1 MANDI
6 DKTSPHYKGDFG
18 SIYEVNKKFPTG
30 GVAGDFVVIEG
41 WAHYWNADRATWCV
55 NAERDSYWDELITNI
70 IEKFKLVRG
79 ATYMGVASLDTVPAK
94 VIGAKMYYFA
104 TVAGTYKNFGDLA
117 VPQGINVLY
126 SENGSSWVNTTLLEV
141 AQELGVSTKKVVS
154 QKALNDALNLKAN
167 QSSVNEALAKK
178 ADKEEMNR
186 LLATK
191 ANTADVDTKFTEE
204 QKRVDGELDKKFDK
218 ESVVQESGEAE
229 DKVMS
234 QNAVS
239 TKLSDLSSVVDKTAI
254 KNEEGT
260 VVETP
265 FRYIQNE
272 EFIFA
277 KVDAEDK
284 LLFGIHWDGTPVF
297 GKTSAVE
304 DRLQSQVTLLAERV
318 ATIMGDED
326 TTNVIDTMNELKKFF
341 AEIENTETLTGI
353 LANLDNVA
361 KNLDKT
367 TIKDEAGEI
376 QDTPFRV
383 IENEEFIMA
392 VVDSEDRVL
401 FGIYR
406 VTGKPYY
413 PLNEM
418 YHVEQNEEFFA
429 VWLDAANHVL
439 FGIRKD
445 GQIIGEIHAAN
456 ALKQVISF
464 LQEKVDTINTSLQEL
479 LDVFSLEENPEYLA
493 VEKDADGKVLSATY
507 NDGSHYSHN
516 LKSETID
523 TKVDKEEGKSLIDS
537 DVAEANSTLED
548 PEERFCVVTDADGK
562 VLSYRDKNGR
572 LHEEKI
578 VLNKVYNKT
587 GKKINLATTE
597 DIPKPIDIELSELDG
612 VQEHYVENLFKKGQ
626 IRTYDSDFANKVFAA
641 IGRKT
646 GSTGCYSNNI
656 ECKEGDWFTRSDF
669 GTGIVVVL
677 DENENILGD
686 VANAAYKP
694 TIQIVPSRPSYDFSK
709 AKYVVFVVM
718 LANINSEKIVK
729 GKYIP
734 TEEGD
739 YMTIPRLRIMTSNI
753 GKDMVTYIKSN
764 TGKFYQLQIND
775 SDGAPSIVPIQLQG
789 IPASELPS
797 NFPTFKV
804 TGDFSKYYSGLV
816 LSPIDG
822 VAGYIYEIAPD
833 GLVKRYLNTTAICPR
848 IIKEGET
855 LYYYGVNGSPNSSS
869 GKLNIYKAKDNTFE
883 LVKGNLGGGED
894 GSLLLEPHDCLVLSV
909 SPLHY
914 IYQRYVENQITNV
927 NGEQK
932 RIIALHV
939 GEIYDGTLLYEW
951 HSEDY
956 PELWTDSHS
965 NGDNGDYLHNN
976 TISIDS
982 SGNLYLNNKH
992 ANQILVIKRTWNSSE
1007 HTASIGEILWK
1018 IGGNRTKAGWDVPTR
1033 IKTTTEQQ
1041 WFESHDGII
1050 NSNGLITMFD
1060 NRASSPSRILEFK
1073 IDTSNKL
1080 LSDFKSYTYKQYHGR
1095 FMGSAEKLDEG
1106 VYLVSWGSTRSD
1118 GTANAGIYDFKS
1130 NKALFEIKFDA
1141 TGSSA
1146 YRIYGI
1152 PKE

>member
-1 MANDI
+1 MKQFSKELGKVSITPKGDWNSSIANEKLDIVYDRRNNQAYIAKQDVPIGVDI
-6 DKTSPHYKGDFG
+6 DNREYWQPLNATGYADNNFINLTAENENGT
-18 SIYEVNKKFPTG
+18 ITAYESLEEAVATIFPINRRVGATLS
-30 GVAGDFVVIEG
+30 F
-41 WAHYWNADRATWCV
+41 YNLNADRLDRQ
-55 NAERDSYWDELITNI
+55 AEFELWQFNST
-70 IEKFKLVRG
+70 
-79 ATYMGVASLDTVPAK
+79 
-94 VIGAKMYYFA
+94 
-104 TVAGTYKNFGDLA
+104 DLA
-117 VPQGINVLY
+117 NWENRDYWNNIYYNWNVFAGWYIDADALNNHVETPNVGQY
-126 SENGSSWVNTTLLEV
+126 AYVGSN
-141 AQELGVSTKKVVS
+141 
-154 QKALNDALNLKAN
+154 LNDAILYQCRTNGTWTNTGIKVRNYISVVVSGNITIGENGNWFSNGEDTGIPATPAVDEEFDNIITKLESLSRTV
-167 QSSVNEALAKK
+167 QSIAI
-178 ADKEEMNR
+178 
-186 LLATK
+186 TGG
-191 ANTADVDTKFTEE
+191 ANTATNVTYNNDTSGLNAENAQDAIDELAVKNKE
-204 QKRVDGELDKKFDK
+204 QDIAIGTKAEKSEVATKLDKKFDK
-218 ESVVQESGEAE
+218 ENIAQEFGYSK
-229 DKVMS
+229 DKVVS
-234 QNAVS
+234 QSA
-239 TKLSDLSSVVDKTAI
+239 L
-254 KNEEGT
+254 
-260 VVETP
+260 P
-265 FRYIQNE
+265 FRYIQSE

-277 KVDAEDK
+277 KVDANDK
-284 LLFGIHWDGTPVF
+284 LLFGIEWDGTPKF

-304 DRLQSQVTLLAERV
+304 DRLQEQVNLLADKITAILGDDD
-318 ATIMGDED
+318 ATSA
-326 TTNVIDTMNELKKFF
+326 IDTLKELKDFF
-341 AEIENTETLTGI
+341 TSIDNTQTLTRI
-353 LANLDNVA
+353 LANLNSVSTKLGKDI
-361 KNLDKT
+361 KNL
-367 TIKDEAGEI
+367 
-376 QDTPFRV
+376 Q
-383 IENEEFIMA
+383 
-392 VVDSEDRVL
+392 
-401 FGIYR
+401 
-406 VTGKPYY
+406 
-413 PLNEM
+413 
-418 YHVEQNEEFFA
+418 
-429 VWLDAANHVL
+429 
-439 FGIRKD
+439 
-445 GQIIGEIHAAN
+445 
-456 ALKQVISF
+456 
-464 LQEKVDTINTSLQEL
+464 
-479 LDVFSLEENPEYLA
+479 
-493 VEKDADGKVLSATY
+493 
-507 NDGSHYSHN
+507 
-516 LKSETID
+516 D

-537 DVAEANSTLED
+537 DVADANSTLED
-548 PEERFCVVTDADGK
+548 PEGRFCIVTDADSK

-578 VLNKVYNKT
+578 VLNKVYDKT

-597 DIPKPIDIELSELDG
+597 DIPRPIDIELSELDG

-848 IIKEGET
+848 IIKENET
-855 LYYYGVNGSPNSSS
+855 LYYYGVNGSPNYSS

-894 GSLLLEPHDCLVLSV
+894 GSLLLEPHDCLVISV

-927 NGEQK
+927 NSEQK

-1041 WFESHDGII
+1041 WFESHDGTI

-1118 GTANAGIYDFKS
+1118 DTANAGIYDFKN

>member
-1 MANDI
+1 MKQFSKDLGNVCLAPKGKWSREQEYERLALVYNASNNLSYVAKIDVPIGVEIDNREYWQPMNATGYADNNFINLTAENENGTITAYESIEEAIATIVPVNRRAGATISFYNLNSDRLDRQAEFELWQFNSTDLANWENRDYWNNIYYNWNVFAGWYIDADALKNHVKIPNVGQYAYVGSNLNDAILYQCRTNGTWTNTGIKVRNYISVVVSGNITIGENGNWFSDGEDTGIPATPSVDEQLDNIITKHESLSRTVQGIAVTGGASTATNVTYNNDSSGLNAENAQDAIDELQGSKI
-6 DKTSPHYKGDFG
+6 DKTSISQEFGDF
-18 SIYEVNKKFPTG
+18 K
-30 GVAGDFVVIEG
+30 D
-41 WAHYWNADRATWCV
+41 
-55 NAERDSYWDELITNI
+55 
-70 IEKFKLVRG
+70 
-79 ATYMGVASLDTVPAK
+79 K
-94 VIGAKMYYFA
+94 VISQFA
-104 TVAGTYKNFGDLA
+104 L
-117 VPQGINVLY
+117 
-126 SENGSSWVNTTLLEV
+126 
-141 AQELGVSTKKVVS
+141 
-154 QKALNDALNLKAN
+154 
-167 QSSVNEALAKK
+167 
-178 ADKEEMNR
+178 
-186 LLATK
+186 
-191 ANTADVDTKFTEE
+191 
-204 QKRVDGELDKKFDK
+204 
-218 ESVVQESGEAE
+218 
-229 DKVMS
+229 
-234 QNAVS
+234 
-239 TKLSDLSSVVDKTAI
+239 
-254 KNEEGT
+254 
-260 VVETP
+260 P
-265 FRYIQNE
+265 FREIE
-272 EFIFA
+272 SPEFIKA
-277 KVDAEDK
+277 IVDAEGH
-284 LLFGIHWDGTPVF
+284 LLFSIQLDGSIEWGKGIPAPIRI
-297 GKTSAVE
+297 K
-304 DRLQSQVTLLAERV
+304 LQ
-318 ATIMGDED
+318 
-326 TTNVIDTMNELKKFF
+326 
-341 AEIENTETLTGI
+341 EIINQCQQ
-353 LANLDNVA
+353 
-361 KNLDKT
+361 DKT
-367 TIKDEAGEI
+367 DILEAI
-376 QDTPFRV
+376 NAINAV
-383 IENEEFIMA
+383 NEELSASITA
-392 VVDSEDRVL
+392 
-401 FGIYR
+401 
-406 VTGKPYY
+406 
-413 PLNEM
+413 
-418 YHVEQNEEFFA
+418 
-429 VWLDAANHVL
+429 
-439 FGIRKD
+439 
-445 GQIIGEIHAAN
+445 
-456 ALKQVISF
+456 
-464 LQEKVDTINTSLQEL
+464 LQE
-479 LDVFSLEENPEYLA
+479 
-493 VEKDADGKVLSATY
+493 G
-507 NDGSHYSHN
+507 
-516 LKSETID
+516 
-523 TKVDKEEGKSLIDS
+523 KVDKEEGMSLIDS
-537 DVAEANSTLED
+537 DVADAHTTIED
-548 PEERFCVVTDADGK
+548 PEGRICIITDADSK

-572 LHEEKI
+572 LHEEEI
-578 VLNKVYNKT
+578 VLNKVYDKT
-587 GKKINLATTE
+587 GKKINLATKE
-597 DIPKPIDIELSELDG
+597 DIPRPIDIELSELDG
-612 VQEHYVENLFKKGQ
+612 VQEHYYVENLFKKGQ
-626 IRTYDSDFANKVFAA
+626 IRTYDSDFANKVFVA

-739 YMTIPRLRIMTSNI
+739 YITIPRLRIMTSNI

-797 NFPTFKV
+797 NFPTFKI

-833 GLVKRYLNTTAICPR
+833 GFVKRYLNTTAICPR
-848 IIKEGET
+848 IIKENET

-894 GSLLLEPHDCLVLSV
+894 GSLLLEPHDCLVISV

-914 IYQRYVENQITNV
+914 IYQRYVENQVTNV

-932 RIIALHV
+932 RVIALHV

-956 PELWTDSHS
+956 PELWTDSHL

-1041 WFESHDGII
+1041 WFESHDGTID
-1050 NSNGLITMFD
+1050 SNGLITMFD

-1106 VYLVSWGSTRSD
+1106 VYLVSWGSSRSD
-1118 GTANAGIYDFKS
+1118 DTANAGIYDFKN

-1152 PKE
+1152 PKK

>member
-1 MANDI
+1 MSDNNINVTAPLHAATKQGKLVAAREVFMDGDTQTVEKEIQDI
-6 DKTSPHYKGDFG
+6 NSRHNTLNTKHESLSKTVQG
-18 SIYEVNKKFPTG
+18 IAATG
-30 GVAGDFVVIEG
+30 GAST
-41 WAHYWNADRATWCV
+41 ATNV
-55 NAERDSYWDELITNI
+55 TYDNTNSGMAAENIQDAVDEL
-70 IEKFKLVRG
+70 
-79 ATYMGVASLDTVPAK
+79 AK
-94 VIGAKMYYFA
+94 
-104 TVAGTYKNFGDLA
+104 
-117 VPQGINVLY
+117 
-126 SENGSSWVNTTLLEV
+126 E
-141 AQELGVSTKKVVS
+141 
-154 QKALNDALNLKAN
+154 
-167 QSSVNEALAKK
+167 K
-178 ADKEEMNR
+178 ADSSDV
-186 LLATK
+186 TK
-191 ANTADVDTKFTEE
+191 
-204 QKRVDGELDKKFDK
+204 QLDKVTIKD
-218 ESVVQESGEAE
+218 E
-229 DKVMS
+229 D
-234 QNAVS
+234 
-239 TKLSDLSSVVDKTAI
+239 
-254 KNEEGT
+254 GT
-260 VVETP
+260 VVDTP

-277 KVDAEDK
+277 KIDAEDK
-284 LLFGIHWDGTPVF
+284 LLFGIQWDGTPKF
-297 GKTSAVE
+297 GKTSEVE
-304 DRLQSQVTLLAERV
+304 NELQKQITILAERV
-318 ATIMGDED
+318 AAIIGDED
-326 TTNVIDTMNELKKFF
+326 ITNTIDTMNELKKFF
-341 AEIENTETLTGI
+341 AEIENTQTLTSI

-367 TIKDEAGEI
+367 TIKDEEGNV